1 MTDETKKT
9 LSIYES
15 NLFWTPESSEEL
27 NARIALQTNEVQMY
41 MHMACAFQQNMI
53 VNAVLKHGIEN
64 TKFVAAGPLFTRKE
78 A

>member
-1 MTDETKKT
+1 MTDKTKP
-9 LSIYES
+9 LSIHES
-15 NLFWTPESSEEL
+15 NLFWTPESSEQL
-27 NARIALQTNEVQMY
+27 TARIDLYRPEEAVL

-64 TKFVAAGPLFTRKE
+64 TEFVAAKPLFKTKE